1 VFESRFSVWVADLV
15 KLAADMVS
23 WPRERR
29 SLTIEKWP
37 RDEARWREVLLRPM
51 GEGSGFSRRVGW
63 ERRMRRTSSVSAV
76 RIARRRRREGSIL
89 N

>member
-1 VFESRFSVWVADLV
+1 
-15 KLAADMVS
+15 
-23 WPRERR
+23 
-29 SLTIEKWP
+29 
-37 RDEARWREVLLRPM
+37 VLLRPM